1 MHWALPNCL
10 ILLIAVLSSDAS
22 SHSKPHNFR
31 YVSPKR
37 LRPISIGNYEAAIG
51 LQRRSSEDFS
61 NLDLQAQSELIYGSP
76 GNDGQLLL
84 ANMTLYAPDG
94 LLMIMME
101 RFEGLTSSIDCRG
114 DDGTMS
120 LTFKSLNAF
129 NRALQSWSYINDN
142 DNGEFLLIANQDGCG
157 PDDQRQPYL
166 ISKITED
173 TPALTTYLS
182 AKPAP
187 WSDVAGTY
195 DMDFG
200 QEIPYQNS
208 QPSKKRGF
216 WGDIENVGKDVLD
229 TATGSIDLSKT
240 VNFPMN
246 IGQQGQ
252 QTNIFTDDELVHL
265 DRSIIVVC

>member
-1 MHWALPNCL
+1 MYLALPNGL
-10 ILLIAVLSSDAS
+10 ILLIAVFSFYAS
-22 SHSKPHNFR
+22 SHSKPQIPRHIT
-31 YVSPKR
+31 PKN
-37 LRPISIGNYEAAIG
+37 LRPIRISNCEAAIG
-51 LQRRSSEDFS
+51 LQRRSSEEFS
-61 NLDLQAQSELIYGSP
+61 NLDLQTQSELIYGSP
-76 GNDGQLLL
+76 GDDGQLLL

-101 RFEGLTSSIDCRG
+101 RFEGLTSSVDCKG

-120 LTFKSLNAF
+120 LTFNSLNAF
-129 NRALQSWSYINDN
+129 NHALQSWSYINDN
-142 DNGEFLLIANQDGCG
+142 DNGEFLLIANHEGCG

-166 ISKITED
+166 ISKVIED
-173 TPALTTYLS
+173 TPGLTTYLD

-195 DMDFG
+195 ELDFG
-200 QEIPYQNS
+200 QAIPYQNS
-208 QPSKKRGF
+208 QRFKERGL
-216 WGDIENVGKDVLD
+216 WGDIKNVGKDVLD

-252 QTNIFTDDELVHL
+252 RTNIFTDDQ
-265 DRSIIVVC
+265 

>member
-1 MHWALPNCL
+1 MLIDICRTLPAGLL
-10 ILLIAVLSSDAS
+10 ILAVVSFARAS
-22 SHSKPHNFR
+22 SHSEPERPRDLPSN
-31 YVSPKR
+31 R
-37 LRPISIGNYEAAIG
+37 LWPISIHDYESAIG
-51 LQRRSSEDFS
+51 LQPRSSEEFS
-61 NLDLQAQSELIYGSP
+61 DLDLQVQSELIYGTP
-76 GNDGQLLL
+76 GGDGRLLL

-101 RFEGLTSSIDCRG
+101 RFAGLTSSVDCRG

-120 LTFKSLNAF
+120 LTFSSLNAY
-129 NRALQSWSYINDN
+129 NYALQGWNYINEN
-142 DNGEFLLIANQDGCG
+142 DDGQFLLIANHEGCG

-173 TPALTTYLS
+173 AAALTTYLN

-187 WSDVAGTY
+187 WSEVAGTY

-200 QEIPYQNS
+200 HAIPYQHP
-208 QPSKKRGF
+208 QRVKERGF
-216 WGDIENVGKDVLD
+216 WGDIENVGNDVLD
-229 TATGSIDLSKT
+229 AATGSADVSKT

-252 QTNIFTDDELVHL
+252 RMNIYTDYE
-265 DRSIIVVC
+265 

>member
-1 MHWALPNCL
+1 MYWALPNGL
-10 ILLIAVLSSDAS
+10 IFLIAVFSSYAS
-22 SHSKPHNFR
+22 TRSKPQIPR
-31 YVSPKR
+31 YMTPNR
-37 LRPISIGNYEAAIG
+37 LRPISISDYEAAIG

-61 NLDLQAQSELIYGSP
+61 NLDLQTQSELIYGSP
-76 GNDGQLLL
+76 GDDGQLLL

-101 RFEGLTSSIDCRG
+101 RFEGLTSSVDCNG

-120 LTFKSLNAF
+120 LTFNSLNTF
-129 NRALQSWSYINDN
+129 KYALQSWSYINDN
-142 DNGEFLLIANQDGCG
+142 DNGEFLLIANHEGCG

-166 ISKITED
+166 ISKIIED
-173 TPALTTYLS
+173 TPALTTYLD

-195 DMDFG
+195 DLDFG
-200 QEIPYQNS
+200 QAIPYQKS
-208 QPSKKRGF
+208 QRFKERGL

-252 QTNIFTDDELVHL
+252 RTNIFTDDE
-265 DRSIIVVC
+265 